1 MFASPTKGGLI
12 MLSDMLGKLPPSE
25 KKIASYIL
33 AHPEEAISLTASEL
47 GEKCH
52 ASSAA
57 VIRLCK
63 SLKLKGFQELKL
75 RIVGDLNKSESEG
88 YRDIKPNEQ
97 VDTVLA
103 TMTNNSIQA
112 LRETSEIVNLHDMA
126 AVAELLIRARNIHFF
141 GVGAS
146 SIIGMDAQ
154 QKFLRINKPATAFTD
169 LHVAAMNI
177 ANMTEEDVVFCI
189 SYSGET
195 LEVVDLLKLANAKG
209 CQTVSLTH
217 YGDSPV
223 AAEAGI
229 NLYISATKEATFRS
243 AATSSRLAQL
253 HIIDVLFMCVAS
265 HQYEET
271 VQYLDQTRE
280 AIRFI
285 KDRHG

>member
-1 MFASPTKGGLI
+1 MIVSPTKGGLV
-12 MLSDMLGKLPPSE
+12 MLSDMVAKLPPSE
-25 KKIASYIL
+25 KKIAKYIL
-33 AHPEEAISLTASEL
+33 EHPQEAVSLTASEL
-47 GEKCH
+47 GVKCH

-75 RIVGDLNKSESEG
+75 RIVGDLNKSENEG
-88 YRDIKPNEQ
+88 YRDIKPNET
-97 VDTVLA
+97 VDAVLA
-103 TMTNNSIQA
+103 KMTNNSIQA
-112 LRETSEIVNLHDMA
+112 LRETSEIVNLEDMA
-126 AVAELLIRARNIHFF
+126 KVVDALIRARNIHFF

-146 SIIGMDAQ
+146 SIIAMDAQ

-169 LHVAAMNI
+169 VHVVAMNI
-177 ANMTEEDVVFCI
+177 ANMAADDVMFGI

-195 LEVVDLLKLANAKG
+195 LEVYDILRLANAKG
-209 CQTVSLTH
+209 CRTVSLTH
-217 YGDSPV
+217 YGNSII
-223 AAEAGI
+223 ASEAQL

-265 HQYEET
+265 HQYDGT

-285 KDRHG
+285 KEQRS